1 MLPSY
6 NISIKLTWFFLVLE
20 SPYQVE
26 VKRLDGIR
34 RDPPARRWTST
45 LAFSKLRN
53 AILFNFFVKISSW
66 VEISNLLFFV
76 VFWTRRPLDP
86 SRFWRGQAIFC
97 YILTDGWSTS
107 RCPMLTLS
115 SAIERRARG
124 FSFQLLRML
133 IGQLQL
139 PQRAGRS
146 SKSWRNTTCSNTI
159 TCIDNYTPLNIVY
172 TVSRSLRVFYG
183 GKRKGREP

>member
-1 MLPSY
+1 MSRR
-6 NISIKLTWFFLVLE
+6 IKLKSD
-20 SPYQVE
+20 SPKGSE
-26 VKRLDGIR
+26 AIR
-34 RDPPARRWTST
+34 RDPPAHRWTLT

-53 AILFNFFVKISSW
+53 AILFKFFVKISSW
-66 VEISNLLFFV
+66 VEFSNLLFFV

-86 SRFWRGQAIFC
+86 SRFRRGQAIFC
-97 YILTDGWSTS
+97 YIHSHGWSIS
-107 RCPMLTLS
+107 GCPIIFLS

-124 FSFQLLRML
+124 LSFPLLRML
-133 IGQLQL
+133 IRQLQL

-159 TCIDNYTPLNIVY
+159 TCIDNYTPLIVY
-172 TVSRSLRVFYG
+172 TVSRSLLVFYG